1 MVGWILAPK
10 RCLRGAEGN
19 LCALRGNL
27 PTHQEKESLFLTGK
41 SVSPKL
47 PEKPVL
53 PTRAKLAWLG
63 FESQDLTLS
72 L

>member
-27 PTHQEKESLFLTGK
+27 PTHQEKESLFLK
-41 SVSPKL
+41 RKVSF
-47 PEKPVL
+47 PETSRKAGVTNRSQVGL
-53 PTRAKLAWLG
+53 VWL
-63 FESQDLTLS
+63 
-72 L
+72 